1 MKYVITE
8 SKLNNTIKNYIME
21 NYPDVISVT
30 FRKKN
35 VHLAHE
41 GITHEVTSIDVIID
55 PVKLLE
61 GSFER
66 HRYTRDDVREIFKD
80 VDSFFDLRLTEY
92 GNKWDINFWG
102 VKLESI

>member
-41 GITHEVTSIDVIID
+41 GITHEITSIDVIID
-55 PVKLLE
+55 QSKPSESVF
-61 GSFER
+61 SPNIR
-66 HRYTRDDVREIFKD
+66 
-80 VDSFFDLRLTEY
+80 SNSLTHY
-92 GNKWDINFWG
+92 WVI
-102 VKLESI
+102 VS